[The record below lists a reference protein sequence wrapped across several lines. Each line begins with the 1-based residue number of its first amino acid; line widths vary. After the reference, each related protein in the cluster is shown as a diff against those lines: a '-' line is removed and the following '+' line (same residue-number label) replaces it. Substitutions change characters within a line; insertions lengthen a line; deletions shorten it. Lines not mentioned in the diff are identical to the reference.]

1 MKEKNNKKNL
11 TLKLLVIF
19 NLLIDYLM
27 IFILCKSI
35 IYLLI

>member
-11 TLKLLVIF
+11 TLKLLLIF